1 MSDFNDSLR
10 AVFWRQ
16 QVFDSG
22 DYLLCLPFHAFLYK
36 GAALWLKGTL
46 LLADPFTPPTT
57 R

>member
-10 AVFWRQ
+10 AVCWCQ

-22 DYLLCLPFHAFLYK
+22 DYLLRLPFHAFLYK

-46 LLADPFTPPTT
+46 LLADPFTSPTT